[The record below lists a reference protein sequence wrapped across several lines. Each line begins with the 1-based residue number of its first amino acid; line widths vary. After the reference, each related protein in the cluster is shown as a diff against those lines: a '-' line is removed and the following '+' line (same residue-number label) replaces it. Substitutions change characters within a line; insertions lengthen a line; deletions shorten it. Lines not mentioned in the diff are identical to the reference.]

1 MTLSRH
7 WFTISE
13 ASDVTGIDE
22 STIRDE
28 IRHNHLHPRRQGTAV
43 TIVDAELE
51 RWLRV
56 RFSSHPQVARRN
68 NGSGSNGSARPGFSV
83 EQWLHQTEGQKQDHL
98 P

>member
-1 MTLSRH
+1 MTLPSRH

-13 ASDVTGIDE
+13 ASEVTGIDE

-56 RFSSHPQVARRN
+56 RFSSHPQVARRSH
-68 NGSGSNGSARPGFSV
+68 GSPSSEADSARPAFSV
-83 EQWLHQTEGQKQDHL
+83 EQWLHQTGTRK
-98 P
+98 